1 MIKVIGLIGEFTDE
15 EMNFEIEE
23 GSRGFFIFEKDEHGN
38 EFLKVIAGM
47 KKPAKG
53 EVFLMGK
60 RLSELSRDELFELR
74 KKIGIVFKTGGLIS
88 NLKAWENILLPAL
101 YHKVDNEEN
110 ITKRGIEII
119 REFELEKKIMCSVAQ
134 LTKLEKRIIG
144 IVRALLIKPDII
156 IFEYPFEGLQESERR
171 WLSEKIEKLRG
182 GITALYILSSER
194 ERLIIE
200 NKNATS

>member
-1 MIKVIGLIGEFTDE
+1 MIGLIGEFTNQ